1 MAIFSASFTVAQS
14 PDCKTITLTDTSNYA
29 DNESSITISSFSTG
43 TRQFIIKDSNGL
55 VVETIDLLI
64 AEFEGV
70 YEITVDAWLSV
81 ELKLITNTAVT
92 YTKTN
97 SVLSTCFLE
106 LCYSELVAKTD
117 CDCSCSNSSSCNDC
131 GGNDKLRLLE
141 HIKAAE
147 IFAEYSN
154 PVLAQKQLDAGTL
167 ICEASQ
173 NN

>member
-1 MAIFSASFTVAQS
+1 MAIFSASFTVSQS
-14 PDCKTITLTDTSNYA
+14 ADCKTLTFTDTSNYSSN
-29 DNESSITISSFSTG
+29 DSSITISSFSTG
-43 TRQFIIKDSNGL
+43 TRQFIVKDVNGL
-55 VVETIDLLI
+55 VLQTIDMLI
-64 AEFEGV
+64 SEFTKT
-70 YEITVDAWLSV
+70 YTLTVDAWVSV
-81 ELKLITNTAVT
+81 ELKLVTNASVT
-92 YTKTN
+92 YTTTH

-117 CDCSCSNSSSCNDC
+117 CDCSCGGGSSCGGC
-131 GGNDKLRLLE
+131 GGDDKLRLLE

>member
-1 MAIFSASFTVAQS
+1 MAIFSASFTVSQS
-14 PDCKTITLTDTSNYA
+14 ADCKTLTFTDTSNY
-29 DNESSITISSFSTG
+29 SSNDSGITISSFSTG
-43 TRQFIIKDSNGL
+43 TRQFIVKSSTGAVL
-55 VVETIDLLI
+55 QTINMLI
-64 AEFEGV
+64 SEFSKTFTL
-70 YEITVDAWLSV
+70 TVDAWVSV
-81 ELKLITNTAVT
+81 ELKLVTNASVT

-117 CDCSCSNSSSCNDC
+117 CDCSCSGSSCGGC
-131 GGNDKLRLLE
+131 GGDNKTRLLQ

-147 IFAEYSN
+147 IFSEYSN
-154 PVLAQKQLDAGTL
+154 AVLAQKQLDAGTL

>member
-29 DNESSITISSFSTG
+29 DNESGITISSFSTG
-43 TRQFIIKDSNGL
+43 TRQFIVKDSNGL
-55 VVETIDLLI
+55 TVETIDLAI
-64 AEFEGV
+64 DEFSGT
-70 YEITVDAWLSV
+70 YTITQDAWLSV
-81 ELKLITNTAVT
+81 ELKLITNASVT
-92 YTKTN
+92 YSETH

-106 LCYSELVAKTD
+106 ICYSELVAKTD
-117 CDCSCSNSSSCNDC
+117 CDCSCSSSCNNC

-167 ICEASQ
+167 ICEANQ